1 MNARLKA
8 AKATRDGNFEGM
20 WEGGDAPDAEDRF
33 NLDIEGFEG
42 PLDLLLH
49 LAREQRVD
57 MVQISV
63 LALAE
68 QYLAFVEE
76 ARKRRLDL
84 AADYL
89 VMAAWLAYLKSR
101 LLLPRLDN
109 GRDAPVEE
117 LASLLQF
124 RLKRLEAMRKA
135 AARLMAGTVLGR
147 DVFARGAPEA
157 VVVTDDSRFS
167 ATLYDLL
174 AAYGGMRQRVVNS
187 SMTIRQRRVWALKEA
202 RELLERLIGTL
213 DASDDDWTALDGW
226 LIRYVVSVEERATAL
241 ASSFAASLELVKER
255 RIDLRQDAEFSPL
268 MVRKARAATIAPGR
282 RDE

>member
-1 MNARLKA
+1 
-8 AKATRDGNFEGM
+8 
-20 WEGGDAPDAEDRF
+20 
-33 NLDIEGFEG
+33 
-42 PLDLLLH
+42 
-49 LAREQRVD
+49 
-57 MVQISV
+57 
-63 LALAE
+63 
-68 QYLAFVEE
+68 
-76 ARKRRLDL
+76 
-84 AADYL
+84 
-89 VMAAWLAYLKSR
+89 
-101 LLLPRLDN
+101 
-109 GRDAPVEE
+109 
-117 LASLLQF
+117 LQF

-157 VVVTDDSRFS
+157 VVVTDDSRYS

-174 AAYGGMRQRVVNS
+174 AAYGGMRQRVANS

-202 RELLERLIGTL
+202 RELLERLIGAM

-268 MVRKARAATIAPGR
+268 MVRKARMATVAPGR
-282 RDE
+282 SDK